1 MHDREIYTQRQS
13 LLDEIEILRKREAE
27 IKRED
32 ETNHRFVSYDLRLK
46 VTYWTEP
53 LFCYILIS
61 Y

>member
-32 ETNHRFVSYDLRLK
+32 EMNRRYF
-46 VTYWTEP
+46 
-53 LFCYILIS
+53 IS